1 MLQVK
6 QALQGI
12 GYGIIGALIVQVSFN
27 AISNEKQEVDLT
39 KPVLLKDLSQKQIDS
54 MNHLSNTITLVP
66 VKSHQEQNSSFKPYI
81 VPIVPVYDNNETEV
95 KQ

>member
-12 GYGIIGALIVQVSFN
+12 GFGIIGAIIVQVSFN
-27 AISNEKQEVDLT
+27 AISKEKQEVDLT

-66 VKSHQEQNSSFKPYI
+66 IKSHQEQNSSFKSFIAIPE
-81 VPIVPVYDNNETEV
+81 PIQEGDA
-95 KQ
+95 K

>member
-1 MLQVK
+1 MLIK
-6 QALQGI
+6 KALQGI

-27 AISNEKQEVDLT
+27 AISKEKQEVDLT

-66 VKSHQEQNSSFKPYI
+66 VKSHQEQNSSFKSFIAIPE
-81 VPIVPVYDNNETEV
+81 PIQEGDA
-95 KQ
+95 K

>member
-1 MLQVK
+1 MLIK

-27 AISNEKQEVDLT
+27 AISKEKQEVDLT
-39 KPVLLKDLSQKQIDS
+39 KPVLLRDMSKKQIDS

-66 VKSHQEQNSSFKPYI
+66 VKSHQEQNSSFKSFIAIPE
-81 VPIVPVYDNNETEV
+81 PIQEGDA
-95 KQ
+95 K

>member
-1 MLQVK
+1 MLIK

-27 AISNEKQEVDLT
+27 AISKEKQEVDLT
-39 KPVLLKDLSQKQIDS
+39 KPVLLKDLSQKQIDN

-66 VKSHQEQNSSFKPYI
+66 VKSHQEQNSSFKSFIAIPE
-81 VPIVPVYDNNETEV
+81 PIQEGDA
-95 KQ
+95 K